1 MRIEFLEGY
10 KNGFNKEDNSVTL
23 RINTGPLK
31 QYLNEVINNEN
42 IYNIMSRLTKEYKH
56 ITFPHTFRLGH
67 ANREYNQL
75 VTNHRGALYQT
86 SNEYEA
92 NGDNLQD
99 QLQKSLMSLF
109 DELTYLGNDGSEGVH
124 YINIMMKKNDTIVD
138 IEYDERGKIRTT
150 HKKTATGGY
159 MFNDDTDDDTEKNN
173 LFETKTKKGNN
184 KPSANKNSR
193 CNNSTIQYGGCS
205 HFKQSNHILMDEINL
220 NNLKNLSKSELINLV
235 LKQQKSK
242 IIVEDKTKPS
252 PKPMRPVPTPR
263 KYVKSMVQQ
272 YEDNVISPPPQFRD
286 DYKPIPLPR
295 TKKPLQ
301 APIPTPRTKKP
312 SEKRTIISQ
321 VEKALKGYTQSFDVE
336 LRDKTDPLLQLQKSR
351 RAVEYL
357 FNNLLVQTKGFKFVE
372 TLQVKFFKQSNDK
385 NILKNGYFNST
396 TDLIINE
403 TDIKL
408 AIQDSQQ
415 QILNKIAQWISEGS
429 GWTIQSIENHYINI
443 VNYSPLKGSSYI
455 KLPQELW
462 HSAKGLIN
470 MKNKDNECFRW
481 CHIRHLNPQ
490 DKDPQ
495 RIKKTDKQYIE
506 KLDYSSIE
514 FPVTV
519 KQINKIEKQNNI
531 CINLFGY
538 EEKQKFPI
546 YISKEKYQDHMEL
559 LLITEGE
566 NKHYVL
572 IKDFNKF
579 MFSQTKHEHKKY
591 FCMYCLQCFSREDVL
606 TEHKNNCILIN
617 GKQAIN
623 MPKKGDKV
631 FFKNYHKQL
640 PVPFVIYADF
650 EALTEKIQG
659 CQPNNEKS
667 YTEAYQKHTDCGYG
681 YKVVC
686 CYDDKYSKPVQIHRG
701 ENAVHKFM
709 ENMLEEVNWCKSIM
723 KKHFNKPLEMTKE
736 NEIDFQKATKCH
748 ICDQQYTDK
757 DIRVRDHCHITGE
770 FCGSAHQDCNLKLR
784 IKPATIKIPV
794 LFHNLRGYDSHFIMQ
809 QIGEIAKKHAYK
821 NKRGEECHMNINCIP
836 NNMEKYMTFMLGNH
850 LVFLDSFQFMSSSL
864 DNLVKNLP
872 DEAFKYTKHEFKKEQ
887 FNLMKQKGI
896 YPYDHMDCF
905 DRFNESQLPK
915 KQDFYSIL
923 NNEHISDE
931 QYKHA
936 QNVWDTFN
944 LKTMGDYHDLYLKSD
959 ILLLADLFENF
970 RKTCLQYYK
979 LDPCH
984 YFTSPGLS
992 WDAMLKMTNIK
1003 LELMTDIDMF
1013 QFIEKGMRGGT
1024 SYIANRYGKANNKY
1038 MKNYDEKAPTKYIMY
1053 LDANN
1058 LYGWAM
1064 SQYLPTGNFKWLSQN
1079 QIEKTN
1085 LGKYTENS
1093 KKGLI
1098 LEVDLEYPQELH
1110 DLHNDYPLGPEKI
1123 KVAKDMLSDYCK
1135 KIADK
1140 FNISSGLVHKL
1151 IPTLNDKE
1159 KYILHYHNLQSYLSL
1174 GLKLKKIHRVL
1185 QFDQS
1190 PWLKQYIDF
1199 NTQKRTHAKNSFEK
1213 DFFKL
1218 MNNSVFGKT
1227 MENIRKR
1234 VDVRLVTSKEK
1245 LLKLASKPTYVSSK
1259 IFNENLVAVHKIK
1272 ETLTMNRPAHIGMC
1286 ILDLSKTLMYQFHY
1300 NYIKQHYGSNA
1311 KLLFTD
1317 TDSLTYEIET
1327 DDAYADFWKNKDKF
1341 DNSDYNKESPFYNAV
1356 NKNVIGKF
1364 KDESAGIPIT
1374 EFVGLRSKMYSY
1386 VKDNE
1391 QTARTAKGN
1400 KKQVIIKDNKH
1411 EDYKNVLFNNEQ
1423 IHHKMKTIRSE
1434 KHQLGS
1440 YELNKI
1446 SLSCFDDKRFIHE
1459 NGITSYA
1466 YGHYEI

>member
-1 MRIEFLEGY
+1 MESKISNLINMNKSFLE
-10 KNGFNKEDNSVTL
+10 K
-23 RINTGPLK
+23 
-31 QYLNEVINNEN
+31 
-42 IYNIMSRLTKEYKH
+42 
-56 ITFPHTFRLGH
+56 
-67 ANREYNQL
+67 
-75 VTNHRGALYQT
+75 
-86 SNEYEA
+86 
-92 NGDNLQD
+92 
-99 QLQKSLMSLF
+99 
-109 DELTYLGNDGSEGVH
+109 
-124 YINIMMKKNDTIVD
+124 
-138 IEYDERGKIRTT
+138 
-150 HKKTATGGY
+150 
-159 MFNDDTDDDTEKNN
+159 
-173 LFETKTKKGNN
+173 
-184 KPSANKNSR
+184 
-193 CNNSTIQYGGCS
+193 
-205 HFKQSNHILMDEINL
+205 
-220 NNLKNLSKSELINLV
+220 LSKSELIEL
-235 LKQQKSK
+235 LLQKNE
-242 IIVEDKTKPS
+242 IIDDKPRPVPTPR
-252 PKPMRPVPTPR
+252 RPVPTPR
-263 KYVKSMVQQ
+263 KSVKDMVQQ
-272 YEDNVISPPPQFRD
+272 YEDNIISPPPEFRD
-286 DYKPIPLPR
+286 DYKPIPAPR

-312 SEKRTIISQ
+312 SEKPVPEKRTIISQ

-336 LRDKTDPLLQLQKSR
+336 LRDKKDPLLQLQKSR

-372 TLQVKFFKQSNDK
+372 TLQVKFVKHSNDK
-385 NILKNGYFNST
+385 KILKNGYFNST

-408 AIQDSQQ
+408 AIQASQQ
-415 QILNKIAQWISEGS
+415 QILNIIAQWISEGS
-429 GWTIQSIENHYINI
+429 GWTIQLIENHYINI
-443 VNYSPLKGSSYI
+443 VNYNPLKGSSYI
-455 KLPQELW
+455 KLPQELRN
-462 HSAKGLIN
+462 SAKGLIN

-579 MFSQTKHEHKKY
+579 MFNQTKHEHRKY

-606 TEHKNNCILIN
+606 TEHKNNCISIN

-623 MPKKGDKV
+623 MPEKGDKV
-631 FFKNYHKQL
+631 YFKNHHKQL
-640 PVPFVIYADF
+640 PVPFIIYADF

-709 ENMLEEVNWCKSIM
+709 ENMLEEVNWCKSKM
-723 KKHFNKPLEMTKE
+723 KKHFNKPLKMTME
-736 NEIDFQKATKCH
+736 NEIDFKKAIKCH

-757 DIRVRDHCHITGE
+757 DIRVRDHCHITGK
-770 FCGSAHQDCNLKLR
+770 FRGSAHQDCNLKLR
-784 IKPATIKIPV
+784 IKPDNIKIPV
-794 LFHNLRGYDSHFIMQ
+794 IFHNLRGYDSHFIMQ

-821 NKRGEECHMNINCIP
+821 NKSGEECHMNINCIP
-836 NNMEKYMTFMLGNH
+836 NNMEKYLAFMLGNH
-850 LVFLDSFQFMSSSL
+850 LVFLDSLQFMNSSL
-864 DNLVKNLP
+864 DNLIKNLP
-872 DEAFKYTKHEFKKEQ
+872 DEAFKYTKQEFEKEQ

-896 YPYDHMDCF
+896 YPYDHMDSF
-905 DRFNESQLPK
+905 DRFNETKLPVQ
-915 KQDFYSIL
+915 QDFYSIL

-944 LKTMGDYHDLYLKSD
+944 LKTMGDYHDFYLKSD
-959 ILLLADLFENF
+959 ILLLADVFENF

-992 WDAMLKMTNIK
+992 WDAMLKMTDIK
-1003 LELMTDIDMF
+1003 LELMVDIDMF
-1013 QFIEKGMRGGT
+1013 QFIEKGMRGGI

-1038 MKNYDEKAPTKYIMY
+1038 MKNYDEKTPSKYIMY

-1110 DLHNDYPLGPEKI
+1110 DLHNDYPLGPEKV

-1159 KYILHYHNLQSYLSL
+1159 KYILHYRNLQSYLSL

-1185 QFDQS
+1185 EFNQS

-1272 ETLTMNRPAHIGMC
+1272 EILTMNRPAYIGMC
-1286 ILDLSKTLMYQFHY
+1286 ILDLSKTLMYDFHY
-1300 NYIKQHYGSNA
+1300 NYIKHKYGNKA

-1327 DDAYADFWKNKDKF
+1327 NDAYNDFFKDKSKF
-1341 DNSDYNKESPFYNAV
+1341 DNSDYPENSPYFNKI
-1356 NKNVIGKF
+1356 NKKVIGKF
-1364 KDESAGIPIT
+1364 TDEASGIPVV

-1386 VKDNE
+1386 MKDNDKCE
-1391 QTARTAKGN
+1391 KTGKGI
-1400 KKQVIIKDNKH
+1400 KKNIIIQNIKH
-1411 EDYKNVLFNNEQ
+1411 IDYKEVLFNNKQ
-1423 IHHKMKTIRSE
+1423 MQHTMKTIRSNN
-1434 KHQLGS
+1434 HQLGS
-1440 YELNKI
+1440 FELNKI
-1446 SLSCFDDKRFIHE
+1446 SLSCFDDKRFIHQ

-1466 YGHYEI
+1466 YGHYEIK